1 MANVAELKDA
11 LKETLEES
19 GTLNEVR
26 AIMRERIF
34 KAISSDTQA
43 KPKLSN
49 ENLII
54 NELIREYLIY
64 NNYLHSNSVLLA
76 ESGQPHEPPFDRNF
90 IAKEL
95 NIVEEN
101 SSKRIPLLYS
111 ILFGLKKE
119 SYQPNDNNHQL
130 ISNMNPL
137 DMVNSTRMK
146 MNSGSSGMNMNANIN
161 MMNSQPVNSSVSNVQ
176 NVLSGQ
182 PNQNDQPKPWII
194 E

>member
-1 MANVAELKDA
+1 
-11 LKETLEES
+11 
-19 GTLNEVR
+19 
-26 AIMRERIF
+26 
-34 KAISSDTQA
+34 
-43 KPKLSN
+43 
-49 ENLII
+49 
-54 NELIREYLIY
+54 
-64 NNYLHSNSVLLA
+64 VLLA

-119 SYQPNDNNHQL
+119 SYQPNDNNNNINHQL

-146 MNSGSSGMNMNANIN
+146 MNSGSAMNNTNTNMNMNIN
-161 MMNSQPVNSSVSNVQ
+161 MMNSQ

-182 PNQNDQPKPWII
+182 LNQNDQPKPLII